1 MNALNSIKDSLSRL
15 SIQIFRWVV
24 HLFRLDL
31 PRFFQNGG
39 AIHRVWAYSLVGG
52 PLPLTAKPSLIHDKR
67 IFGISILNLR
77 KAGWI
82 SLKSKTNHQL
92 HKTELELQIEPR
104 NWQGRLLLKLNQ
116 KKANRLLSIWNRSA
130 YDAALRP
137 AKPRSES
144 NLFLI
149 FHLLCQF
156 RATLRFSNL
165 FLLPIKKSE
174 SSFAPFQSNGISW
187 FLSAEL
193 YFNNVYLDN
202 SFFNNVSLGN
212 GWQLPAWLKHISK
225 RFQNL
230 KITNLQLIQVST
242 TFNGHLLHGF
252 LLYDGDRDIERHIH
266 HLQNHYIFNFKN
278 QYIRLKPAK
287 YGGFEAD
294 FPFKDAS
301 QNYYLFHETE
311 DGQIHGYGF
320 QSSYPANHLQ
330 RFLTQVI
337 PKKKTL
343 QRANPCR
350 EKNLILPI
358 DQSQEIKN
366 NQYNNDHKNNYAS
379 PFSIYVSRLE
389 LNLVDYFVTN
399 QTELLWRPELV
410 SPPVELPVII

>member
-1 MNALNSIKDSLSRL
+1 MNAVNSIKDSLSRL
-15 SIQIFRWVV
+15 SIQIFRRVV

-39 AIHRVWAYSLVGG
+39 AIHRVWVYSLGG
-52 PLPLTAKPSLIHDKR
+52 ESFRIIAKPSLIHDKR

-92 HKTELELQIEPR
+92 HKTEIELQIEPR
-104 NWQGRLLLKLNQ
+104 NWQGRLLIKLNQ
-116 KKANRLLSIWNRSA
+116 RRANQLLSIWNRSA

-137 AKPRSES
+137 TITRSES

-156 RATLRFSNL
+156 RATIRFSNL
-165 FLLPIKKSE
+165 FLLPMNKSE
-174 SSFAPFQSNGISW
+174 SSLAPFQSNGISW
-187 FLSAEL
+187 LLSAEL

-202 SFFNNVSLGN
+202 TFFHNVNFGN

-230 KITNLQLIQVST
+230 TITNLQLIQVST

-252 LLYDGDRDIERHIH
+252 LLYDADKDIERYIH
-266 HLQNHYIFNFKN
+266 HLQNRYIFDFKN

-287 YGGFEAD
+287 YGGFETD
-294 FPFKDAS
+294 FPFKDPS

-330 RFLTQVI
+330 RFRTQVI

-343 QRANPCR
+343 PRTNPC
-350 EKNLILPI
+350 KNINLILPI
-358 DQSQEIKN
+358 NQSQEI
-366 NQYNNDHKNNYAS
+366 QNDQPIIDQKNNYGS

-389 LNLVDYFVTN
+389 LNLVDYFVTS

-410 SPPVELPVII
+410 TPPVELPVII